1 MNAAERG
8 KGEET
13 PGTAA
18 EKQVQVELVLSELAE
33 APDTASPGSGRR
45 WTTCWIFPL
54 HYGPLP
60 LKSIYLNGR
69 VT

>member
-18 EKQVQVELVLSELAE
+18 ERQVQAELVLSELAE
-33 APDTASPGSGRR
+33 APDTASSGFGCRCTAC
-45 WTTCWIFPL
+45 WTFPL
-54 HYGPLP
+54 HYGQL
-60 LKSIYLNGR
+60 L
-69 VT
+69 